1 MYNITKIDSL
11 GTSYTI
17 ADAGGRV
24 IKMMQII
31 PYSELLT
38 IGETVGDYMVDGV
51 ASYMTKFVSMLDGT
65 DHVDPYRVLWHS
77 THDDEVVLS
86 EVIEYAVKYGY
97 DTIVLEHLD
106 DLES

>member
-17 ADAGGRV
+17 ADVGGRV

-31 PYSELLT
+31 PYSELQAL
-38 IGETVGDYMVDGV
+38 GDLAGDYTKDGITE
-51 ASYMTKFVSMLDGT
+51 YMAKFGSMLGGT
-65 DHVDPYRVLWHS
+65 ELYNPYKVLWYS

-86 EVIEYAVKYGY
+86 EVIEGAVKHGY

-106 DLES
+106 DLDF